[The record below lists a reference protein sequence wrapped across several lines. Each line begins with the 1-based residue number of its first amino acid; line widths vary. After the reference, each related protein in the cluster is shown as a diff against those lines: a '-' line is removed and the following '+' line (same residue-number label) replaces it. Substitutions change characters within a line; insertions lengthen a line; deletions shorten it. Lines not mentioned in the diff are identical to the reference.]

1 MINNTT
7 LEILAVAFGL
17 GLLVGLQREKAASEI
32 AGIRSFPLIT
42 LSGAL
47 TGLLAQSF
55 GGWVLAAGMLA
66 ISAMLISSSIIKQ
79 SKQYDAGI
87 TTEVAALL
95 MYGVGAYLTVG
106 NMALAIVIGGVV
118 AVLLQMKEPLH
129 DFVRK
134 MGEHDILAVMRFS
147 AIALVILPILPNQTY
162 GPFNVI
168 NPYDIWRM
176 VVLIVGISLMG
187 YVAYKVFKEQAGTLL
202 AGLLGGLIS
211 STATTVAY
219 ARSTKN
225 SPESS
230 SLAAIAILLASTVS
244 VLRVTIAFAVV
255 SPTAIRQLAPPLLV
269 LFALMVAISVVV
281 YLHRTGE
288 SKTIPEPENPAELGG
303 AIIFGGLYG
312 LIILAVAAT
321 KELLGDSGLYIIA
334 MISGLTDV
342 DAITLSTGRLVE
354 QLRLEPSI
362 GWRLVVIAIMSN
374 LAFKVGAVAV
384 LGNRPLF
391 YKVSL
396 TFGISFIG
404 GLLLLF
410 FWPV

>member
-1 MINNTT
+1 MMNNTT

-32 AGIRSFPLIT
+32 AGIRTFPLIT

-55 GGWVLAAGMLA
+55 GGWVLAAGLLA
-66 ISAMLISSSIIKQ
+66 IAAMLINSSIIKQ

-106 NMALAIVIGGVV
+106 NMTMAIVIGGVV
-118 AVLLQMKEPLH
+118 AILLQMKEPLH
-129 DFVRK
+129 EFVHK
-134 MGEHDILAVMRFS
+134 MGEHDILAVMRFA

-187 YVAYKVFKEQAGTLL
+187 YVAYKIFKEKAGTLL
-202 AGLLGGLIS
+202 AGLIGGLIS
-211 STATTVAY
+211 STATTVSY
-219 ARSTKN
+219 ARNTKN

-230 SLAAIAILLASTVS
+230 SLAAIAIMLASTVS
-244 VLRVTIAFAVV
+244 TLRVTIAFAVV
-255 SPTAIRQLAPPLLV
+255 SPTAIKQLAPPLLV
-269 LFALMVAISVVV
+269 MFALMVVISAVI
-281 YLHRTGE
+281 YFQRSGD
-288 SKTIPEPENPAELGG
+288 SKTIPEPENPAELMS
-303 AIIFGGLYG
+303 AIVFGGLYG
-312 LIILAVAAT
+312 LVIFAVAAA
-321 KELLGDSGLYIIA
+321 KELLGENSLYVIA

-354 QLRLEPSI
+354 QLRLDPAT
-362 GWRLVVIAIMSN
+362 GWRLVLTAIMAN

-391 YKVSL
+391 YKVAL
-396 TFGISFIG
+396 TFGVSFIG

-410 FWPV
+410 FWPF